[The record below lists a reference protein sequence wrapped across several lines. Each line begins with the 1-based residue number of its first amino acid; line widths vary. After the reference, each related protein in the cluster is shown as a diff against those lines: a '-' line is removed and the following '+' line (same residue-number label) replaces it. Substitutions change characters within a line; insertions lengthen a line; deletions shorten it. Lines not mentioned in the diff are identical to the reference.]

1 MTNSL
6 DVLQGALQ
14 NSKNRTCASIM
25 IPIRKSLLRSLRL
38 RPVRFNSTDA
48 SSFEARRIE
57 FASTPEAFYPSI
69 GSTRSNAK
77 LQRVPQFVSI
87 FHDMNFQDLPGRR
100 VDTLYQLEGRVSSI
114 RKAGKALYFVDLI
127 QDGQKVQIYASNRQ
141 MKLSSSEFNDLHAI
155 VRAHDYVSCLGY
167 PFKTKVGE
175 LSLQLERPMKI
186 VSPCLRST
194 TLPDKVSDK
203 KIINS
208 DRVMNYLVN
217 PELRERL
224 IVKSVVTQ
232 AIRNFLV
239 ADNFLEV
246 QTPLLA
252 GAGTGAN
259 AEPFY
264 SSLKAV
270 SGHKL
275 QLRVAP
281 ELWLKRLVIGGFEK
295 VFEIGPSFRN
305 EGVDATHNPEFTTCE
320 FYRSFTTLS
329 ELMDITE
336 KLFQAVYAL
345 LKAKSDDVPI
355 VIKPLERL
363 AACES
368 GNFPKYEFI
377 PTIEKATGVPLPDE
391 LTSDNLISYFKE
403 IGLQLPDQKQPAALL
418 NSLSEEYLESLTKVH
433 VNTPVFIY
441 NQPAEMSP
449 LAKSTK
455 ITYDGRDYEISQ
467 RFELFINNME
477 YVNAYE
483 EENSP
488 FAQENKF
495 KQQQSYKEDFN
506 DNESLI
512 PDWNY
517 VRTMKYGLP
526 PTGGW
531 GCGIDRLSM
540 LFSDSSRIED
550 VLSFG
555 TIKDVVK
562 Q

>member
-1 MTNSL
+1 
-6 DVLQGALQ
+6 
-14 NSKNRTCASIM
+14 M
-25 IPIRKSLLRSLRL
+25 IPIRHSLIKSLRL
-38 RPVRFNSTDA
+38 RRVRFNSIDA
-48 SSFEARRIE
+48 SSFEARRLEIA
-57 FASTPEAFYPSI
+57 ASPEGFYPSI
-69 GSTRSNAK
+69 GSVRSDAK
-77 LQRVPQFVSI
+77 LQRIPHFVSKY
-87 FHDMNFQDLPGRR
+87 HDMNFQDLPDRR
-100 VDTLYQLEGRVSSI
+100 VNTLYQLEGRVTSV

-127 QDGQKVQIYASNRQ
+127 QDGQTVQIYASNRQ
-141 MKLSSSEFNDLHAI
+141 MKLSTTEFNDLHTMI
-155 VRAHDYVSCLGY
+155 RAHDYVSCWGF

-175 LSLQLERPMKI
+175 LSLQLESPMKI

-194 TLPDKVSDK
+194 TLPNKVSDR

-224 IVKSVVTQ
+224 IVKSIVTQ
-232 AIRNFLV
+232 SIRDFLV
-239 ADNFLEV
+239 TDNFLEV

-264 SSLKAV
+264 STLKAV
-270 SGHKL
+270 AGHKL

-295 VFEIGPSFRN
+295 VFEIGPNFRN

-320 FYRSFTTLS
+320 FYRSFTTLA
-329 ELMDITE
+329 ELMEITE
-336 KLFQAVYAL
+336 HLFQAVYAL
-345 LKAKSDDVPI
+345 LKKKSNELSV
-355 VIKPLERL
+355 VSKPMERFV
-363 AACES
+363 AFES

-377 PTIEKATGVPLPDE
+377 PTVEKATGKPLPE
-391 LTSDNLISYFKE
+391 HLTSENLIAYFNE
-403 IGLQLPDQKQPAALL
+403 IGLKLPDQKQPAALL

-433 VNTPVFIY
+433 VDTPVFIY

-449 LAKSTK
+449 LAKSSK
-455 ITYDGRDYEISQ
+455 ITYAGGREYEISQ

-488 FAQENKF
+488 FAQEEKF
-495 KQQQSYKEDFN
+495 KQQQSYKADFN

-517 VRTMKYGLP
+517 VKTMEYGLP

-540 LFSDSSRIED
+540 LFSDSNRIED